1 MNTHPQRSTRE
12 PRARHEAW
20 INRRSPATA
29 RAILSAREKSAQRKT
44 EASVHALNDNS
55 TRLSD

>member
-1 MNTHPQRSTRE
+1 MNTRPQRLCRE

-29 RAILSAREKSAQRKT
+29 KAILSAREKSARRNSDTYVPAQ
-44 EASVHALNDNS
+44 NDNQAK
-55 TRLSD
+55 RAD

>member
-1 MNTHPQRSTRE
+1 MNTRPQRSFRE

-29 RAILSAREKSAQRKT
+29 KAILSAREKSAQRNT
-44 EASVHALNDNS
+44 ESYVPALNDNEAKS
-55 TRLSD
+55 TD

>member
-1 MNTHPQRSTRE
+1 MNTRQQRSLRE

-29 RAILSAREKSAQRKT
+29 KAILSAREKSAQRNT
-44 EASVHALNDNS
+44 EAHLPALNDNHTKS
-55 TRLSD
+55 AE